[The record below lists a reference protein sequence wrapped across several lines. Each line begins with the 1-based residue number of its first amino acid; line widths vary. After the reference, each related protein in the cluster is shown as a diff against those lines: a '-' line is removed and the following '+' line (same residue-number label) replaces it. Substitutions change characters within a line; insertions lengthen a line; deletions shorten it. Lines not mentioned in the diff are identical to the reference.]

1 MYDDRQLA
9 DKAMAQIHAV
19 VEELYDT
26 IKGSLQERDTVL
38 FQRELQK
45 KIHDFQMRITWSVV
59 DENRYLSQ
67 MEYWLLGMARKKND
81 LP

>member
-59 DENRYLSQ
+59 DEDRYLSQ
-67 MEYWLLGMARKKND
+67 MENWLLGMAREKND

>member
-26 IKGSLQERDTVL
+26 IKGSLQEKDTVM

-59 DENRYLSQ
+59 DEDRYLSQ
-67 MEYWLLGMARKKND
+67 MEYWLLGMAREKND

>member
-59 DENRYLSQ
+59 DEDRYLSQ
-67 MEYWLLGMARKKND
+67 MEYWLLGMAREKND

>member
-26 IKGSLQERDTVL
+26 IKGSLQEKDTVM

-45 KIHDFQMRITWSVV
+45 KIHDFQRRITWSIV

>member
-59 DENRYLSQ
+59 DEDRYLSQ

>member
-59 DENRYLSQ
+59 DEDRYLSQ
-67 MEYWLLGMARKKND
+67 MEYWLLNMAREKND

>member
-26 IKGSLQERDTVL
+26 IKGSLQKKDTVM

-45 KIHDFQMRITWSVV
+45 KIHDFQRRITWSVV
-59 DENRYLSQ
+59 DEDRYLSQ
-67 MEYWLLGMARKKND
+67 MEYWLLGMAREKND

>member
-26 IKGSLQERDTVL
+26 IKGSLQEKDTVI

-45 KIHDFQMRITWSVV
+45 KIHDFQRRITWSIV

>member
-26 IKGSLQERDTVL
+26 IKGSLQEKDTVM

-45 KIHDFQMRITWSVV
+45 KIHDFQRRITWSIV
-59 DENRYLSQ
+59 DENRFLSQ
-67 MEYWLLGMARKKND
+67 MEYWLLGMAREKND

>member
-9 DKAMAQIHAV
+9 DRAMTQIHAV

-26 IKGSLQERDTVL
+26 LKDSIQEKDTVML
-38 FQRELQK
+38 QRELQK
-45 KIHDFQMRITWSVV
+45 KIHSFQMSTTWSIV

-67 MEYWLLGMARKKND
+67 MEYWLLGMAREKND

>member
-26 IKGSLQERDTVL
+26 IKGSLQEKDTVM

-45 KIHDFQMRITWSVV
+45 KIHDFQRRITWSIV

-67 MEYWLLGMARKKND
+67 MEYCLLGMARKKND

>member
-26 IKGSLQERDTVL
+26 IKGSLQEKDTVM

-45 KIHDFQMRITWSVV
+45 KIHDFQRRITWSIV
-59 DENRYLSQ
+59 DENRFLSQ
-67 MEYWLLGMARKKND
+67 MEYWLLGMVRKKND

>member
-1 MYDDRQLA
+1 MYDDRRLA

-26 IKGSLQERDTVL
+26 IKGSLQEKDTVM

-45 KIHDFQMRITWSVV
+45 KIHDFQRRITWSIV

>member
-9 DKAMAQIHAV
+9 DKAMSQIHAA

-26 IKGSLQERDTVL
+26 LKDSIQERDTVM
-38 FQRELQK
+38 FQRELQR
-45 KIHDFQMRITWSVV
+45 KIHGFQMRTTWSIV
-59 DENRYLSQ
+59 DESRYLSQ
-67 MEYWLLGMARKKND
+67 MEYWLLNMAREKND

>member
-26 IKGSLQERDTVL
+26 IKGSLQEKDTVM

-45 KIHDFQMRITWSVV
+45 KIHDFQRRITWSIV

-67 MEYWLLGMARKKND
+67 MEYWLLGMAREKND

>member
-26 IKGSLQERDTVL
+26 IKGSLQEKDTVM

-45 KIHDFQMRITWSVV
+45 KIHGFQRRITWSIV

>member
-26 IKGSLQERDTVL
+26 IKGSLQEKDTVM

-45 KIHDFQMRITWSVV
+45 KIHDFQRRITWSIV
-59 DENRYLSQ
+59 DENRFLSQ

>member
-26 IKGSLQERDTVL
+26 LKDSIQEKDTVML
-38 FQRELQK
+38 QRELQK
-45 KIHDFQMRITWSVV
+45 KIHDFQMRITWSVA
-59 DENRYLSQ
+59 DEDRYLSQ
-67 MEYWLLGMARKKND
+67 MEYWLLGMAREKND

>member
-59 DENRYLSQ
+59 DEDRYPSQ
-67 MEYWLLGMARKKND
+67 MEYWLLGMAREKND

>member
-26 IKGSLQERDTVL
+26 IKGSLQEKDTVI

-45 KIHDFQMRITWSVV
+45 KIHDFQRRITWSIV

-67 MEYWLLGMARKKND
+67 MEYWLLGMAREKND

>member
-45 KIHDFQMRITWSVV
+45 KIHDFQRRITWSIV
-59 DENRYLSQ
+59 DENRFLSQ